1 MWRHPCLLDFSST
14 GVYAHKIITRNV
26 MFSLIEISAPF
37 WFTGKITPQKMTCK
51 WCGRIVKRFFT
62 LSIGNIIFPNRKAK
76 CCFSSEICAIFIW
89 KILVVQKRQVEEGNK
104 VQWTA
109 AGHVITPPVLMIYW
123 GPSASHLML
132 LYYIW
137 WHIISTERQENKV
150 EGGSDSFGSCRMMS
164 TFTNKIKCTGLEM
177 SHEIET
183 AWEVGYPGSLL
194 FCFFK

>member
-1 MWRHPCLLDFSST
+1 MDKRCMMTVMMNQRPQNKIKIKKEKKSYLFSMWRHPCLLDFSST
-14 GVYAHKIITRNV
+14 GVYAHKNYYSECHFLSYRNLGTLLV
-26 MFSLIEISAPF
+26 H
-37 WFTGKITPQKMTCK
+37 WKNNPQKMTCK

-62 LSIGNIIFPNRKAK
+62 LSIGNIIFPNWKAK

-104 VQWTA
+104 VQWTAA

-137 WHIISTERQENKV
+137 WHIISTERQRE
-150 EGGSDSFGSCRMMS
+150 
-164 TFTNKIKCTGLEM
+164 
-177 SHEIET
+177 
-183 AWEVGYPGSLL
+183 
-194 FCFFK
+194 